1 MSKARLKELKDKHAF
16 YQGELDDLHMVEPS
30 EIYYKMRRYEL
41 ESQIAMIEDAIDDIE
56 HTERMMRP
64 FRYTLIA
71 FCIASAALLLVA
83 ILKL

>member
-1 MSKARLKELKDKHAF
+1 
-16 YQGELDDLHMVEPS
+16 
-30 EIYYKMRRYEL
+30 
-41 ESQIAMIEDAIDDIE
+41 MIEDAIDDIE